1 MTYNESSNGAGSVVA
16 TADRDERG
24 RLLPG
29 HRSPGPGR
37 PTRAVEKQYLDAIKA
52 SLPPDQ
58 VEAIISEAID
68 LARQT
73 RSWRGLLEC
82 VAFAVSYG
90 AGKPAQKI
98 VQQDGNLDQLLAYL
112 QDGDPGPLLPP
123 PSLP

>member
-1 MTYNESSNGAGSVVA
+1 MSYNESNGAGANV
-16 TADRDERG
+16 DRDERG

-29 HRSPGPGR
+29 HHSPGPGR

-58 VEAIISEAID
+58 VEAIITEALD

-98 VQQDGNLDQLLAYL
+98 VQSDSSLADLMAYL
-112 QDGDPGPLLPP
+112 ADDHGPLLPP
-123 PSLP
+123 PPLP